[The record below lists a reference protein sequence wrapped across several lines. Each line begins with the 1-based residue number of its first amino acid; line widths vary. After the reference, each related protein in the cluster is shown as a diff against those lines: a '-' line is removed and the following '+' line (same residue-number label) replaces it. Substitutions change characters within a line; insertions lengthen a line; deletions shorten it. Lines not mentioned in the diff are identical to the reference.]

1 MESEAAKTSKRKSQ
15 SYNRRILLR
24 GKRGT
29 ERPLSI
35 IIDYLDDLPV
45 KCDIEQLVKEFLIH
59 RYLPLALKNKRN
71 AEAESKLFAY
81 ESIRFFQGIIDA
93 IKEAFDMQDEP
104 STPVVS
110 LVIQGADV
118 HVQEDNSLEGDA
130 VLGKDSLAANGHN
143 KEYERYSSNGHF
155 NNGHSNGVNQA
166 QNLLGL

>member
-1 MESEAAKTSKRKSQ
+1 MESEAARTSKRKSQ
-15 SYNRRILLR
+15 SYNRRIFLR
-24 GKRGT
+24 GKKGT
-29 ERPLSI
+29 EQPLSI

-45 KCDIEQLVKEFLIH
+45 KCDIKQVVKELLIH

-71 AEAESKLFAY
+71 VEAESKLFAY

-93 IKEAFDMQDEP
+93 IKEAFDIQDEP

-118 HVQEDNSLEGDA
+118 HVQEDGSLGGDA
-130 VLGKDSLAANGHN
+130 VLKKVDLAANGHN
-143 KEYERYSSNGHF
+143 KEYEGYSSNGH
-155 NNGHSNGVNQA
+155 SNDVNQA